1 MMCLEDRA
9 ARVDA
14 TGGLDMAKASH
25 DAVSTLEPGSHA
37 AEVFSRIPELPA
49 DRQAELSEI
58 IENMLDEEEDRRD
71 IKARQKLVQRARALQ
86 DAEL

>member
-1 MMCLEDRA
+1 M
-9 ARVDA
+9 
-14 TGGLDMAKASH
+14 GHDMAKVNH
-25 DAVSTLEPGSHA
+25 DVVSTLEQGSPFPGVAGSHA
-37 AEVFSRIPELPA
+37 AEVFSRIPELPV

-71 IKARQKLVQRARALQ
+71 IKARRKLVQRARALQ

>member
-1 MMCLEDRA
+1 
-9 ARVDA
+9 
-14 TGGLDMAKASH
+14 MAKVNH
-25 DAVSTLEPGSHA
+25 DAVSTLEQRSPVPGVPAGSHA